1 MSYKVKISSFEG
13 PFDLLVYLIE
23 NAQMSIYDI
32 KISQITSQ
40 YMEYMED
47 LSSLDVEKATE
58 FMVLAASLLEIK
70 SRMILPVESEGE
82 EGVVEE
88 DPRSQLV
95 ERILEYKNFKAKA
108 KFLDERWEENQRI
121 LTKPQEDITRYTDSP
136 DEYLSLGIE
145 DFIQVFNDFLA
156 KKQKIDQVRKHYTKI
171 EREKASMESRI
182 KYIMDRFRSEQNTGS
197 RKIFLRELVPGV
209 MDNYNLVVTFTAA
222 LQMINH
228 KQIVAEQSVL
238 YGDIALSLS
247 KELRGDGGVDQRLVV
262 GHGYDDNHTEEKETK
277 VDE

>member
-23 NAQMSIYDI
+23 NSQMSIYNI

-47 LSSLDVEKATE
+47 LSGLDVEKATE

-70 SRMILPVESEGE
+70 SRMILPIESDDE
-82 EGVVEE
+82 EGIVEE

-95 ERILEYKNFKAKA
+95 ERILEYKNFKVKA
-108 KFLDERWEENQRI
+108 KSLEERWEDNQRI

-145 DFIQVFNDFLA
+145 DFIRVFNDFLA
-156 KKQKIDQVRKHYTKI
+156 KKQKIDQVRKQYTRI

-182 KYIMDRFRSEQNTGS
+182 KYILECFRTEHNAGR
-197 RKIFLRELVPGV
+197 RKFFLRELVPGV

-228 KQIVAEQSVL
+228 KQIVAEQSAL

-247 KELRGDGGVDQRLVV
+247 EE
-262 GHGYDDNHTEEKETK
+262 TEA
-277 VDE
+277 DE